1 MNTMPVH
8 YWNVYNMTKYLNV
21 SYMTIFVMLMGNNW
35 HCPTNIYT
43 TLRVNTSGEGTVNPS
58 GTPEF
63 ILGF

>member
-21 SYMTIFVMLMGNNW
+21 CYMTIFVMWMG
-35 HCPTNIYT
+35 NIYT
-43 TLRVNTSGEGTVNPS
+43 TLRVNTSGEETVNPS